1 MRRIPLYTVKQ
12 MTTTLKNTR
21 NMKKTIFSIIAL
33 VIVSVSSFAQEPALP
48 KGSNVI
54 DAGVGFSTG
63 LSNIAL
69 PPIEVSY
76 EHIFVTFGT
85 NDQWGVGA
93 GAFGGVFS
101 QKFSGNNM
109 LGGCVCAQGNMHFSP
124 LSKLDIYAGLNV
136 GYVMASTSGV
146 SAGAM
151 TVGGQVGARY
161 FFTDSVGAF
170 LQIGEVG
177 TINLGVSFR
186 L

>member
-1 MRRIPLYTVKQ
+1 
-12 MTTTLKNTR
+12 
-21 NMKKTIFSIIAL
+21 MKKLIISVLSL
-33 VIVSVSSFAQEPALP
+33 VIVSVSSFAQEPALQQ
-48 KGSNVI
+48 GNNFI

-76 EHIFVTFGT
+76 EHIFVTFGV

-124 LSKLDIYAGLNV
+124 LAKLDIYAGLNI
-136 GYVMASTSGV
+136 GYVMASSSGV

-151 TVGGQVGARY
+151 TVGGQLGARY

-170 LQIGEVG
+170 LQIGGVG
-177 TINLGVSFR
+177 TINLGVSFKF
-186 L
+186 